1 MSCQKR
7 LYNVTFKTASGII
20 SRMIETDNM
29 FQSREKIK
37 ESYARTYLNGGV
49 KTISVVKIR

>member
-1 MSCQKR
+1 MSCQKW

-49 KTISVVKIR
+49 KIISVVKIR

>member
-20 SRMIETDNM
+20 SRMIEADNM
-29 FQSREKIK
+29 FQAREKIK

-49 KTISVVKIR
+49 KIISVVKIR